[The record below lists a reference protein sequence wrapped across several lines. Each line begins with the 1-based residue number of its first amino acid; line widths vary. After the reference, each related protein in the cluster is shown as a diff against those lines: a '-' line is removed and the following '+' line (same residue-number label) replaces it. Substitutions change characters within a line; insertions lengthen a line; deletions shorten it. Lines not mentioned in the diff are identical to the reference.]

1 MPRRPRR
8 EPEVWLY
15 SFFNLGAGW
24 GWVVNAT
31 PRPLY
36 PRERPGTH
44 CTGGRVGP
52 KAGLY
57 RCGKSRLQPGFDPR
71 TVQSIESRYT
81 IPAHTPPL
89 YDVRHLPV
97 RRRLRSP
104 LSSHHHLHCGWTDVL
119 PSCTCTHTLVC
130 CLTFAIL
137 HNVEIHFYQW
147 NSYWHTPTLTTLWRM
162 WLTASYWHDS

>member
-1 MPRRPRR
+1 MILNKVKVKCTRVQALRLCTGRTDHRGSRSMALPFMIMALEGVRGQCHP
-8 EPEVWLY
+8 PAALY
-15 SFFNLGAGW
+15 L
-24 GWVVNAT
+24 
-31 PRPLY
+31 
-36 PRERPGTH
+36 RERPGTH

-137 HNVEIHFYQW
+137 HNVEIHFYQ
-147 NSYWHTPTLTTLWRM
+147 
-162 WLTASYWHDS
+162 